1 MVLEWFRH
9 HVWDVSRFTE
19 SVYVC
24 LHLQNY
30 LFLLELFIL
39 SCKYIACALKDALHL
54 RLKAKIDRLHELK
67 RSAS

>member
-1 MVLEWFRH
+1 MVST
-9 HVWDVSRFTE
+9 SRLGCIGLQRVFTF
-19 SVYVC
+19 VYTYRIS
-24 LHLQNY
+24 Y